1 MTALRTTGTH
11 LDRILAKTVVT
22 VRESIARVHR
32 EEMARRAIE
41 APAPVDVRPKLC
53 TDTVAL
59 IAEIKRASPSK
70 GRFPVDVEPA
80 SVAREYVE
88 GGAAAIS
95 CLTDEPF
102 FQGSLDDLRQ
112 VAAVASAASP
122 PVAVLRKDF
131 TTDPYQI
138 DEARANGA
146 SLVLLIAAVLD
157 DGQLRTFREHAE
169 QLGMAALVEVHDEE
183 EARRAVVSG
192 ATVIGINNRDLRSFH
207 VDLAVT
213 ERIAPLLSSDATIV
227 AESGIFTTQH
237 VERMAGAGADAVL
250 VGESLILREDR
261 VAAVRELTG
270 VQREH

>member
-1 MTALRTTGTH
+1 MTELRTTGTH
-11 LDRILAKTVVT
+11 LDRILAKTVET
-22 VRESIARVHR
+22 VRESIARVDR

-41 APAPVDVRPKLC
+41 APGPVDVRPKLR

-59 IAEIKRASPSK
+59 IAEFKRASPSK

-95 CLTDEPF
+95 CLTDKPF

-122 PVAVLRKDF
+122 LVPVLRKDF
-131 TTDPYQI
+131 TIDPYQI

-157 DGQLRTFREHAE
+157 DAQLRAFREHAE

-183 EARRAVVSG
+183 EARRVAESG

-213 ERIAPLLSSDATIV
+213 ERIAPLLPPGATVV

-237 VERMAGAGADAVL
+237 VERMADAGADAVL
-250 VGESLILREDR
+250 VGESLIVRDDR
-261 VAAVRELTG
+261 IAAVRELTG
-270 VQREH
+270 VRREH